1 MILEIEKV
9 EATSLKLE
17 SERCS
22 YLYQLNLFSVKSFIL
37 GLHMQRYRVPPPI
50 PTPSQGSPLGSQL
63 IKAVA
68 GGLHFQTIHRPLE
81 QNQRASLRFCQ
92 LQGGGLLRCE

>member
-22 YLYQLNLFSVKSFIL
+22 YLYQLNLLSVKSFIL
-37 GLHMQRYRVPPPI
+37 GLLTHAEIQSPPTHPHPI
-50 PTPSQGSPLGSQL
+50 PGVTTGVT
-63 IKAVA
+63 AD
-68 GGLHFQTIHRPLE
+68 
-81 QNQRASLRFCQ
+81 
-92 LQGGGLLRCE
+92 